1 MKGWVITAAL
11 AVLVIGSIYLI
22 SRPDK
27 VEVTLISVER
37 GNVERTVSNTRAGTI
52 EACQRSKLSLPIGGQ
67 IEALLV
73 EEGDHVEEGQ
83 LLIALWN
90 LDRKARVSEAHAA
103 VNSAARDKDSQCIAA
118 KSDDREARRLVGLA
132 TKKLVSQEAADLAA
146 AKAEASAANCAA
158 AGARELQAAASLEVA
173 EANLALTELR
183 APFAGTV
190 AEVTGK
196 IGEYATPSPPGIP
209 TPPAIDLITDDCH
222 YMTAPID
229 EVDAADITV
238 GLPVRAS
245 LDAFRGRDFPAVV
258 SRIAPYVLD
267 LEKQARTVEI
277 EARFENLDDD
287 VRLLAG
293 YSADMEIILE
303 THENT
308 LRIPTEL
315 ILDGKFVLVVVG
327 GRLEKREI
335 TIGIANWRHT
345 EISGG
350 LTEGE
355 KIVANIGSAG
365 VVEGA
370 SAVVRGV
377 DGGNGAD

>member
-1 MKGWVITAAL
+1 MWF
-11 AVLVIGSIYLI
+11 
-22 SRPDK
+22 
-27 VEVTLISVER
+27 
-37 GNVERTVSNTRAGTI
+37 TR
-52 EACQRSKLSLPIGGQ
+52 
-67 IEALLV
+67 
-73 EEGDHVEEGQ
+73 
-83 LLIALWN
+83 
-90 LDRKARVSEAHAA
+90 
-103 VNSAARDKDSQCIAA
+103 
-118 KSDDREARRLVGLA
+118 RRA
-132 TKKLVSQEAADLAA
+132 
-146 AKAEASAANCAA
+146 
-158 AGARELQAAASLEVA
+158 LQAGASLEVA

-183 APFAGTV
+183 APFAGIV

-229 EVDAADITV
+229 EVDAAGITV

-277 EARFENLDDD
+277 EARFDALDDD

-303 THENT
+303 TRDDT

-315 ILDGKFVLVVVG
+315 ILDGKFVLVIADG
-327 GRLEKREI
+327 KLAKREV
-335 TIGIANWRHT
+335 TTGIANWRHT
-345 EISGG
+345 EVAGG
-350 LTEGE
+350 LAEGE

-370 SAVVRGV
+370 RAVVRGV
-377 DGGNGAD
+377 GGNGTD